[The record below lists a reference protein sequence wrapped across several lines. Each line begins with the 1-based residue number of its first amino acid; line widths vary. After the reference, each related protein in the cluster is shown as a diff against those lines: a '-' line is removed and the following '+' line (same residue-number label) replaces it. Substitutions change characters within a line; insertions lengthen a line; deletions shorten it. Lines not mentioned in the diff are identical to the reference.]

1 MDHWWAD
8 CVAVGPGGTSFRH
21 SSQELDCGSRTVH
34 VYTLDI
40 RFLIFAIQDQW
51 RGSESR
57 WHYLRDRFTAAYKY
71 RAKLLYKCP
80 YQLSWN
86 TKKCIG
92 IFGKLYHYTRS
103 RKGHHRGQDGHPL
116 IVFPVW
122 GRWEEGSRVNDPW
135 GSLTSSYPYR
145 NHLTILIEEVIILT
159 VFQRKIIFSFL

>member
-57 WHYLRDRFTAAYKY
+57 WHYLRDRFTAALNY
-71 RAKLLYKCP
+71 RAKLLYKFLINLAEILRSALEFLATYTITRDP
-80 YQLSWN
+80 GKDITEAKMVILSLSSL
-86 TKKCIG
+86 
-92 IFGKLYHYTRS
+92 FGE
-103 RKGHHRGQDGHPL
+103 DGRRAAGSMTPEAHSLRPTH
-116 IVFPVW
+116 IV
-122 GRWEEGSRVNDPW
+122 
-135 GSLTSSYPYR
+135 
-145 NHLTILIEEVIILT
+145 TIWP
-159 VFQRKIIFSFL
+159 F